1 MLVPPQKNDHTNPVH
16 PADALSMEERCRIYY
31 SRVVDLAVAR
41 GLLTADPNTE
51 IGHYAFSHH
60 YIAGKD
66 SDLMLQRAL
75 HEFEEKFP
83 ELVIERKATKDQ
95 VFMGAVEGFLRSD
108 SAEKTEELILVG
120 ATHCVWPVGTSFTLT
135 YPWDLDGNGR
145 PVRFRKDLTD
155 FMKRRIIVILRK
167 AGKLG
172 HSDLFGMW

>member
-1 MLVPPQKNDHTNPVH
+1 MTAPIRSILPTLSPWRRDAGFITAGWSIWRWHVAYLPRTLIRKLDTLHFLTTML
-16 PADALSMEERCRIYY
+16 
-31 SRVVDLAVAR
+31 R
-41 GLLTADPNTE
+41 GKTT
-51 IGHYAFSHH
+51 
-60 YIAGKD
+60 
-66 SDLMLQRAL
+66 DLMLQRAL

-135 YPWDLDGNGR
+135 YPWDLDGKGR

>member
-1 MLVPPQKNDHTNPVH
+1 MLVPPQKNDPTNPVH
-16 PADALSMEERCRIYY
+16 PADVLSREGTCRIYY
-31 SRVVDLAVAR
+31 SRVVDLAIAR

-51 IGHYAFSHH
+51 IGHFAFSHH
-60 YIAGKD
+60 YYEGKD

-75 HEFEEKFP
+75 HDFEEKFP
-83 ELVIERKATKDQ
+83 ELVIERKDKKDQ

-108 SAEKTEELILVG
+108 QAERTEDLILFG

-135 YPWDLDGNGR
+135 YPWDLDGKGR
-145 PVRFRKDLTD
+145 PVRFRNDLTD
-155 FMKRRIIVILRK
+155 FMKRRIILMLRK